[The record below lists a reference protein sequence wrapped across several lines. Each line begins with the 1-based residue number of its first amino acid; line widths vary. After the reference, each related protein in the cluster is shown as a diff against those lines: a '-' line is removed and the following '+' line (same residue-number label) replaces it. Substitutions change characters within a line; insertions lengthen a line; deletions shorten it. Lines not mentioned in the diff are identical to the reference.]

1 MAGRQTVDSIPTSS
15 VKPTKESSTQC
26 TTVANEDQMERFK
39 MGMVHDF
46 RDKTVAKVRAEVLKE
61 KENDIMIV
69 KDDMSSEIERIYSA
83 AQQEKGVAVE
93 EAEAQVLKVKE
104 KELR

>member
-1 MAGRQTVDSIPTSS
+1 
-15 VKPTKESSTQC
+15 
-26 TTVANEDQMERFK
+26 MERFK

-83 AQQEKGVAVE
+83 AQQEKGVAVHGRSRGSSIKSKRKGIK
-93 EAEAQVLKVKE
+93 QSQ
-104 KELR
+104 R

>member
-1 MAGRQTVDSIPTSS
+1 
-15 VKPTKESSTQC
+15 
-26 TTVANEDQMERFK
+26 MERFK

-61 KENDIMIV
+61 KENDTMIV

-83 AQQEKGVAVE
+83 AQQEKGVGSGRSRGSSIKSKRKGTRKCLMCIKMSSCCR
-93 EAEAQVLKVKE
+93 QY
-104 KELR
+104 